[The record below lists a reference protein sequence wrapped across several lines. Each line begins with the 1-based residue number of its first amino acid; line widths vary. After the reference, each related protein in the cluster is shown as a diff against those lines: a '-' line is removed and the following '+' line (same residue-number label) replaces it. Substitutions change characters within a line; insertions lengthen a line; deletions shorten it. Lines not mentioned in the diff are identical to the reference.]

1 MKHRNYNYK
10 SYGVESDN
18 KRKLL
23 IIIAIV
29 LAAVLIVAAVVGIV
43 ALVKK
48 IKADRLAEQLAA
60 ESKQLAG
67 IRVMRAPD
75 KTSYYCGEFL
85 DTTGL
90 LVYTINKGNGINQIN
105 IDACEITGF
114 DSSVA
119 TQKQVIT
126 VTYKGFTDTFNIEI
140 KEPLSAA
147 PVLESISM
155 QTLPKTEYK
164 LGEGYDGEGGVI
176 LCKYTDGTTK
186 TVELD
191 NDYIS
196 GFRAAYVAG
205 VGEYDITV
213 TYTENGIQAQTTY
226 KITIT
231 E

>member
-1 MKHRNYNYK
+1 MKKKNFEYK
-10 SYGVESDN
+10 SYSDKSAK
-18 KRKLL
+18 KRK
-23 IIIAIV
+23 III
-29 LAAVLIVAAVVGIV
+29 IVAIALVAALVIAAIVVGIV
-43 ALVKK
+43 TAINKK
-48 IKADRLAEQLAA
+48 KADQLAEERKQLAA
-60 ESKQLAG
+60 IQVA
-67 IRVMRAPD
+67 RVPD
-75 KTSYYCGEFL
+75 KASYYCGEFF
-85 DTTGL
+85 DKTGL
-90 LVYTINKGNGINQIN
+90 IVYTITKGNSIAK
-105 IDACEITGF
+105 IDIDQCEITGF

-119 TQKQVIT
+119 VKKQVIT

-140 KEPLSAA
+140 KEPPSVA

-155 QTLPKTEYK
+155 EVLPKTDYK

-191 NDYIS
+191 NEYIS
-196 GFRAAYVAG
+196 GFRAAYEAG

-213 TYTENGIQAQTTY
+213 TYTENGIQVQTTY

>member
-1 MKHRNYNYK
+1 MKHYR
-10 SYGVESDN
+10 SYGEQSDN
-18 KRKLL
+18 KRK
-23 IIIAIV
+23 IIIVIAIV
-29 LAAVLIVAAVVGIV
+29 LAVLIVAAAIVGIV

-48 IKADRLAEQLAA
+48 NKADQLAA
-60 ESKQLAG
+60 QQAEESKQLAG
-67 IRVMRAPD
+67 IQIARVPN

-90 LVYTINKGNGINQIN
+90 LVYTINKGNGINQLN
-105 IDACEITGF
+105 VDKCEITGF

-119 TQKQVIT
+119 TKKQVIT

-186 TVELD
+186 TIELD